1 MVPIRVKMED
11 LDTTILPLGF
21 LGENLHKE
29 IIINCKQAFDL
40 YPDAVPS
47 LTVLMPDGYAYPAVI
62 ERQGEDIIWEL
73 TASDLSKVGA
83 GEIQLSFVQDEVI
96 MLSVA
101 GHTYCSRAIVPKGA
115 VPDPVAN
122 WILQAQQIIASIPGD
137 INAALAA
144 AKASGEFDGADGVGI
159 VSITKI
165 GSFGLVDT
173 YRILLSNDNH
183 YDYDVTN
190 GAPGNDG
197 VGIASIAKTGTS
209 GLVDTY
215 TITLTNG
222 QHYDFT
228 VTNGQDG
235 QTPTVPVQDV
245 QVNDV
250 SVLNNGVAKIPLANG
265 SMPGVGKVNGGSYGI
280 DIGTTG
286 NHVGFFRISPATSAM
301 IKAGADYY
309 HPTSVQRQH
318 ESAFYAL
325 AKLAGVDL
333 ANETVT
339 VGQYPDSAK
348 IAIQKMLGLVPVLG
362 QKELIRRYVVPEDSA
377 NVVVDVD
384 SNGLPFSLGY
394 AQIIIRV
401 EKTTTGTADYIS
413 SGFFDQNSLERSM
426 PTMKPLS
433 PTASKT
439 SWLVYEVSIVNGLAK
454 CLAKSSNTGN
464 AQSAQFA
471 TYSAD
476 NYLNEKIVPT
486 IEAITG
492 VKFKQYNQT
501 STLIPAGS
509 EVIIY
514 GCRIL

>member
-47 LTVLMPDGYAYPAVI
+47 LTVLMPDGYTYPAVI

-197 VGIASIAKTGTS
+197 VGIASIAKTGTV

-222 QHYDFT
+222 QQYDFT

-235 QTPTVPVQDV
+235 SVPIDDTAGEGDTDKVWSADKSASVETEIKNAIALKQDAPKTAGTAGQIISLDSNLDLV
-245 QVNDV
+245 WVDKDPVVNV
-250 SVLNNGVAKIPLANG
+250 S
-265 SMPGVGKVNGGSYGI
+265 
-280 DIGTTG
+280 GTTP
-286 NHVGFFRISPATSAM
+286 S
-301 IKAGADYY
+301 
-309 HPTSVQRQH
+309 
-318 ESAFYAL
+318 
-325 AKLAGVDL
+325 
-333 ANETVT
+333 
-339 VGQYPDSAK
+339 
-348 IAIQKMLGLVPVLG
+348 
-362 QKELIRRYVVPEDSA
+362 
-377 NVVVDVD
+377 
-384 SNGLPFSLGY
+384 
-394 AQIIIRV
+394 
-401 EKTTTGTADYIS
+401 
-413 SGFFDQNSLERSM
+413 
-426 PTMKPLS
+426 
-433 PTASKT
+433 
-439 SWLVYEVSIVNGLAK
+439 
-454 CLAKSSNTGN
+454 
-464 AQSAQFA
+464 
-471 TYSAD
+471 
-476 NYLNEKIVPT
+476 
-486 IEAITG
+486 ITG
-492 VKFKQYNQT
+492 VAGTRYICGEVSLLTIIVPSSGIIDVVFDSGSTATVLTVIPPTGQT
-501 STLIPAGS
+501 MKWSNSFEPTNLDANTTYEINIAN
-509 EVIIY
+509 
-514 GCRIL
+514 GCLGVAMKWT